1 MEIDILTDEQYN
13 TLSKRLVNA
22 IERHYKIIALN
33 TLQSPGY
40 ILRKPIYI
48 TIEIE
53 VDKVIASLDDIEA
66 FAYADT
72 EYEEI
77 SHLCKEI
84 VSVYEDLKED
94 KDNLGKLPGKWLAF
108 LDEVIDGR

>member
-1 MEIDILTDEQYN
+1 MEIDILTEEQYK
-13 TLSKRLVNA
+13 TLSKKLVNA
-22 IERHYKIIALN
+22 IEGHYKIIALN
-33 TLQSPGY
+33 TLQSTGY

-53 VDKVIASLDDIEA
+53 EDKVIASLDDIEA

-72 EYEEI
+72 EYEAI
-77 SHLCKEI
+77 NLLCKEI

-94 KDNLGKLPGKWLAF
+94 KGNLGRLPGKWLAF
-108 LDEVIDGR
+108 LEDFIEDR